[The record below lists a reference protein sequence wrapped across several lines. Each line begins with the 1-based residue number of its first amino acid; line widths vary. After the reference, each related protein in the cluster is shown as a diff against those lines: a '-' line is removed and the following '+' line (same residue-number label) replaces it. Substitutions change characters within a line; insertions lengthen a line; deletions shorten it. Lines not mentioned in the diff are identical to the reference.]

1 MEHDDLRP
9 FAAMW
14 NLSLDGPVLDTP
26 SSRIAFGCRNGSP
39 VVLKVAKHQ
48 GDEAGAHRA
57 LLHFAGCA
65 CVRLLD
71 RANGAVL
78 LERLAPGRPLTKH
91 VLAGQDDAATAA
103 VCDVARSLHRPAAPD
118 GGFPMI
124 EDWGL
129 ALEQCRRRSAAGIPG
144 DMLQRACALFAELA
158 ASQGDRKLL
167 HGDLHHD
174 NILWDAAR
182 GWVAVDPKGVIG
194 EPAYELGAMLRN
206 PTENPELFA
215 QQSIAA
221 RRAGI
226 IAERL
231 ACDADRVLAWGFA
244 QAVLSAVWALE
255 DGADPTRGLATARA
269 IWPLL

>member
-9 FAAMW
+9 FAARW
-14 NLSLDGPVLDTP
+14 NLTLDGPVLDTP

-48 GDEAGAHRA
+48 GDEADAHRA
-57 LLHFAGCA
+57 LLHFARCA

-71 RANGAVL
+71 HANGAVL
-78 LERLAPGRPLTKH
+78 
-91 VLAGQDDAATAA
+91 
-103 VCDVARSLHRPAAPD
+103 
-118 GGFPMI
+118 
-124 EDWGL
+124 
-129 ALEQCRRRSAAGIPG
+129 
-144 DMLQRACALFAELA
+144 LQRACALFGDLA

-215 QQSIAA
+215 LPSIAA

-226 IAERL
+226 IAEHL

-244 QAVLSAVWALE
+244 QAVLSAVWALD
-255 DGADPTRGLATARA
+255 DGANPARGMATAAA